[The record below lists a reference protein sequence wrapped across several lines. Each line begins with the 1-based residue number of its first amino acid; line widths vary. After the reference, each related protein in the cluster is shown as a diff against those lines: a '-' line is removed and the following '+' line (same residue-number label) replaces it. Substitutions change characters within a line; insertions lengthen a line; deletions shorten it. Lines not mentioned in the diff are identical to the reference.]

1 MDKDFK
7 EIVKEKLKE
16 IRNDNKMTQKEFS
29 DFVGI
34 SQQTLSGYENG
45 KMFPSLEV
53 VKDISQKCNVSCDW
67 LLGISN
73 QKNIK
78 NIFTNIKIYNI
89 MVKEKW
95 EVNYY
100 NRLENESSFLK

>member
-45 KMFPSLEV
+45 KMFGEV
-53 VKDISQKCNVSCDW
+53 AERPPFFV
-67 LLGISN
+67 
-73 QKNIK
+73 
-78 NIFTNIKIYNI
+78 
-89 MVKEKW
+89 
-95 EVNYY
+95 
-100 NRLENESSFLK
+100 